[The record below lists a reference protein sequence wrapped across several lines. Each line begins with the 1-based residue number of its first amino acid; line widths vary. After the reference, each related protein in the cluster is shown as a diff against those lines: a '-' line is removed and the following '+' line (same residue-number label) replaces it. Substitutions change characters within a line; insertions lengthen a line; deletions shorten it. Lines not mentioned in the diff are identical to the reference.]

1 MAIPRARSVL
11 SYRDFR
17 LYLTGQV
24 VSNVGSRMAP
34 VALAFAVLDAGLGA
48 RGLGIVLAAGVVPQ
62 LVFVLVGGVLA
73 DRIRRRNLMLL
84 ADAVRAVVQT
94 TSGLVIVTGH
104 LSLPV
109 LVGLQVSYGVA
120 TAFYAPASTGL
131 VREVVA
137 ETAHLQQANSMLGLA
152 RSSAGI
158 TGPALAGVLVVTVGP
173 GFAVLADGSSF
184 LVNVICLALVATGLG
199 ETAVRA
205 GAWGEFTAGWREFR
219 SRTWVW
225 VLTLDGMAYHATVV
239 PAYAVLGPLVSRQEL
254 GGARAW
260 ASILTAQS
268 AGALLAGLT
277 LLRLRPRRPLLVGRA
292 ALLLDVLLLGA
303 LAATPPLWVLLGC
316 AVIAGAALTVF
327 STLWRTTLQARVPP
341 QALSR
346 VTSYDWLGGL
356 AMSPVGMTAIGLFAA
371 FTAPST
377 LLVAVL
383 VIHVVVTA
391 VVLSVRSI
399 QQMST
404 DTPADR
410 SISPATP

>member
-1 MAIPRARSVL
+1 ML

-17 LYLTGQV
+17 FYLVGQV

-48 RGLGIVLAAGVVPQ
+48 RGLGVVLAAATVPQ
-62 LVFVLVGGVLA
+62 LVFVLFGGVLA
-73 DRIRRRNLMLL
+73 DRVRRRSLMLA
-84 ADAVRAVVQT
+84 ADTVRAVVQAA
-94 TSGLVIVTGH
+94 SGLVIVTGH
-104 LSLPV
+104 AGLLV
-109 LVGLQVSYGVA
+109 LVGLQVCYGVA
-120 TAFYAPASTGL
+120 TAFYAPASSGL
-131 VREVVA
+131 IREVVA
-137 ETAHLQQANSMLGLA
+137 DTAHLQQANSMLGLA

-158 TGPALAGVLVVTVGP
+158 TGPALAGILVVSLGP
-173 GFAVLADGSSF
+173 GFAVLADGASF
-184 LVNVICLALVATGLG
+184 LANVVCLGLVTTGLG
-199 ETAVRA
+199 ETALRA
-205 GAWGEFTAGWREFR
+205 RAWTEFTAGWREFR

-268 AGALLAGLT
+268 AGALAAGLA
-277 LLRLRPRRPLLVGRA
+277 LLRLRPSRPLLVGRA

-303 LAATPPLWVLLGC
+303 LAATPPLPVLLAC

-327 STLWRTTLQARVPP
+327 STLWRTTLQTRVPP

-356 AMSPVGMTAIGLFAA
+356 AMSPVGMTLIGLLAA
-371 FTAPST
+371 VTTPAT
-377 LLVAVL
+377 LLVAIL
-383 VIHVVVTA
+383 ATHTAVTA
-391 VVLSVRSI
+391 VVLAVPSI
-399 QQMST
+399 QHMST
-404 DTPADR
+404 APAAQPVIIGR
-410 SISPATP
+410 PAEHGSSA